1 MVPAGTFVPAEGD
14 RETCRSHPAAGIVGH
29 VDVLD
34 LARWQFGITTVY
46 HFLMV
51 PLTIGL
57 SVLVAGMQ
65 TAWVRTGKPHYLAM
79 TRFWGRILLINFALG
94 VVTGIVQEFQFGMS
108 WSAYSRF
115 VGDVF
120 GAPLAMEA
128 LVAFFVESTF
138 LGLWIFGWD
147 RLPKR
152 VHLACA
158 WAFSLAT
165 MASAYFILA
174 ANSWMQH
181 PVGVELV
188 DGRPRLTSIWAVLT
202 NNTAL
207 AAIPH
212 TIAGAFAVAGA
223 FLVGIAVWRLRRR
236 GAPEQPDHPDQPGT
250 SEADQPGTPEAE
262 PDESAWR
269 ASLKLGA
276 AVGAVA
282 FAALAI
288 TGDRQAKLMF
298 EQQPM
303 KMAAA
308 EALCDTEAPAGFSI
322 LAYGDVRRPDC
333 ANIKSF
339 TVPALLSW
347 LAHGDLSSEVKGVE
361 QLIGE
366 YRARYGENY
375 PVDERLGELSGK
387 PIDYVPNLPV
397 TYWGFRLMIGFGA
410 LAALIGVAAWWLTRR
425 GRTPAGRWVPPLA
438 LAGIALPFLGNSFG
452 WIFTEMGRQPFVVVP
467 NPSGVDGVWLYTA
480 QGVSG
485 LTVGEVLTS
494 LIALTAVYTVLAAV
508 EVFLIVRAV
517 RGGAGM
523 PKRPGRAEPDADDRV
538 FAY

>member
-1 MVPAGTFVPAEGD
+1 ME
-14 RETCRSHPAAGIVGH
+14 
-29 VDVLD
+29 VLE

-57 SVLVAGMQ
+57 SILVAGMQ
-65 TAWVRTGKPHYLAM
+65 TAWVRTGNERYYKM
-79 TRFWGRILLINFALG
+79 TKFWGKLLLVNFAMG
-94 VVTGIVQEFQFGMS
+94 VVTGIVQEFQFGMN

-120 GAPLAMEA
+120 GAPLAMEG

-165 MASAYFILA
+165 VASAYFILA

-181 PVGVELV
+181 PVGVEFV
-188 DGRPRLTSIWAVLT
+188 DGRPTMNSIWAVLT

-212 TIAGAFAVAGA
+212 TIAGTFSVAAA
-223 FLVGIAVWRLRRR
+223 FLVGIAGWRLVSKRRTHDEHREVWRSSLR
-236 GAPEQPDHPDQPGT
+236 
-250 SEADQPGTPEAE
+250 
-262 PDESAWR
+262 
-269 ASLKLGA
+269 LGA
-276 AVGAVA
+276 WVGVVA
-282 FAALAI
+282 FAGLVVS
-288 TGDRQAKLMF
+288 GDAQGKLMF

-308 EALCDTEAPAGFSI
+308 EALCHTEQPASFSI
-322 LAYGDVRRPDC
+322 IAVGDV
-333 ANIKSF
+333 ANAECEDVKTF
-339 TVPALLSW
+339 TVPALLSF
-347 LAHGDLSSEVKGVE
+347 LAHNDFTTEVKGIDDLVT
-361 QLIGE
+361 E
-366 YRARYGENY
+366 YQAQYGTHY
-375 PVDERLGELSGK
+375 PDDPALGELAGQ

-397 TYWGFRLMIGFGA
+397 TYWGFRVMIGFGA
-410 LAALIGVAAWWLTRR
+410 LSAGIGVLALWLTRR
-425 GRTPAGRWVPPLA
+425 GRIPESKWFPRMV
-438 LAGIALPFLGNSFG
+438 LAGIATPFIANSAG

-467 NPSGVDGVWLYTA
+467 NPTGVDGVWMFTA
-480 QGVSG
+480 QAVSRV
-485 LTVGEVLTS
+485 TAGEVWAS
-494 LIALTAVYTVLAAV
+494 LIALTAIYAALGVV
-508 EVFLIVRAV
+508 EVFLLRKYV
-517 RGGAGM
+517 RGGIEGVLP
-523 PKRPGRAEPDADDRV
+523 PKKPQVDDDADQDSGDDALA

>member
-1 MVPAGTFVPAEGD
+1 M
-14 RETCRSHPAAGIVGH
+14 
-29 VDVLD
+29 DVLE

-57 SVLVAGMQ
+57 AVLVAGMQ

-79 TRFWGRILLINFALG
+79 TKFWGKLLLINFAMG

-120 GAPLAMEA
+120 GAPLAMEG

-147 RLPKR
+147 RLSKG

-174 ANSWMQH
+174 ANAWMQH
-181 PVGVELV
+181 PVGVVLV
-188 DGRPRLTSIWAVLT
+188 DGRPRLTSIWDVLT

-212 TIAGAFAVAGA
+212 TIAGAFAVAGS
-223 FLVGIAVWRLRRR
+223 FLVGIAAWQLARSRSASDA
-236 GAPEQPDHPDQPGT
+236 GSGPSASAG
-250 SEADQPGTPEAE
+250 PEAE
-262 PDESAWR
+262 GVPAGPEAARASAGPEAERDHRAWR
-269 ASLKLGA
+269 ASLKLGGW
-276 AVGAVA
+276 VGMIA
-282 FAALAI
+282 FAALAVS
-288 TGDRQAKLMF
+288 GDWQAKLMF

-308 EALCDTEAPAGFSI
+308 EALCETEQPAGFSVF
-322 LAYGDVRRPDC
+322 AWGDVRRPDC
-333 ANIKSF
+333 GNVKSIPI
-339 TVPALLSW
+339 PALLSY
-347 LAHGDLSSEVKGVE
+347 LANGEVDSEVKGIEELVPAY
-361 QLIGE
+361 Q
-366 YRARYGENY
+366 AKYGDNY
-375 PVDERLGELSGK
+375 PDDPRLGDLAGK

-410 LAALIGVAAWWLTRR
+410 LAALACAAALWLTRR
-425 GRTPAGRWVPPLA
+425 GRFPRGRWFTRAA
-438 LAGIALPFLGNSFG
+438 LAGIATPFLANSFG

-467 NPSGVDGVWLYTA
+467 NPSGVDGVFMYTA
-480 QGVSG
+480 MGVSG
-485 LTVGEVLTS
+485 LTTAEIWIS
-494 LIALTAVYTVLAAV
+494 LISLTLVYGLLAVVEVYLLRRYVRAGIAGVMPPEAPEPETDEERDVLA
-508 EVFLIVRAV
+508 
-517 RGGAGM
+517 
-523 PKRPGRAEPDADDRV
+523 